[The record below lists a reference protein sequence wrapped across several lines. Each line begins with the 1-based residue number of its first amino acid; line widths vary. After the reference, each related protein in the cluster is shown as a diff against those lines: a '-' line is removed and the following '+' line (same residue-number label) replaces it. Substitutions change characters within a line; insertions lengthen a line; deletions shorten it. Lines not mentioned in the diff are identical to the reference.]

1 MKLKANKDPIDL
13 SILMQWMKVKTCIIK
28 THVHP
33 KYLFTV
39 CKTFHVDDNNIQWMY
54 DISWVDFFC
63 IYPCRRSLSNGPSF
77 INDTSRY
84 ISEGKTMNV
93 HPCMK
98 KCTLNCTRALLRSY
112 NRNEQYMTCTHMYIL
127 VCTEDYTAN
136 KGLGSYTTWQG
147 HSLHTI
153 YSKTRLY
160 RSPRDWFTSL
170 YPSFVISVEVRT
182 H

>member
-1 MKLKANKDPIDL
+1 MIEDL
-13 SILMQWMKVKTCIIK
+13 SILILLMKVKTCIIK

-33 KYLFTV
+33 KLYNLFTV

-112 NRNEQYMTCTHMYIL
+112 NRNEQYMYIYVYTC
-127 VCTEDYTAN
+127 
-136 KGLGSYTTWQG
+136 
-147 HSLHTI
+147 
-153 YSKTRLY
+153 LY
-160 RSPRDWFTSL
+160 RGL
-170 YPSFVISVEVRT
+170 YCK
-182 H
+182 